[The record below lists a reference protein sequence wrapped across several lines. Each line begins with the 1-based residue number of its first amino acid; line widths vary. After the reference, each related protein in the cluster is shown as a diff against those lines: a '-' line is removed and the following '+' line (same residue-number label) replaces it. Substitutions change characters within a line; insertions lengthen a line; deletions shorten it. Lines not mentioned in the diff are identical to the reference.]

1 MPSPY
6 ANRETPADLDDYI
19 AHPITV
25 KYIQRMPRVKGS
37 RGWAINEIRHRLRYM
52 KEMYDSGAIQH
63 DRRNVAM
70 GTIMHLLGQID
81 AAKAKQ

>member
-6 ANRETPADLDDYI
+6 ADKGAPATPDDYI
-19 AHPITV
+19 ANPITV
-25 KYIQRMPRVKGS
+25 KYVQRMPRVKGS
-37 RGWAINEIRHRLRYM
+37 KGWAINEIRHRLRYL
-52 KEMYDSGAIQH
+52 KEMLDAGAVQV
-63 DRRNVAM
+63 DRRNACM